1 MIKDWSKIDHRLLV
15 RSILSYRISNTP
27 YLRTT
32 DLCIEEKIHKK
43 IDHLQNMT
51 TIEKLNNE
59 YNGNHLDL
67 LSSVNIRPSK

>member
-59 YNGNHLDL
+59 YNSTYKKCLNL
-67 LSSVNIRPSK
+67 N